1 METLIRPWP
10 VAFDG
15 RATLTVCVNQRK
27 ETFVQSCGRDG
38 AQDILLGLRAEISR
52 RGLNIDL
59 QTIACLGLC
68 AKGPNA
74 RVAPSNTWFHKIR
87 PSEVGALL
95 DSLSAQLEQGHPSD
109 AGPPAEP
116 TPPLP
121 SEQ

>member
-1 METLIRPWP
+1 MDTVIRPWP

-38 AQDILLGLRAEISR
+38 AQDILAGLRAEISR

-87 PSEVGALL
+87 PSEVGLLL
-95 DSLSAQLEQGHPSD
+95 DSLSAQLEQAHSGE
-109 AGPPAEP
+109 AGSAAQP
-116 TPPLP
+116 TPPEP
-121 SEQ
+121 AER